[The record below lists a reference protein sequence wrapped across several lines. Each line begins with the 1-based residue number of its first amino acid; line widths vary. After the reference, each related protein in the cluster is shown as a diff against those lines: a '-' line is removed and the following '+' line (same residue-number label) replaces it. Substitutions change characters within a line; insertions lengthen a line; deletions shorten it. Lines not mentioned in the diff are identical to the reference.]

1 MQTMLWNAQLWRK
14 DSSYGKIPRMVII
27 SRNEPA
33 ERKEVKNTTARERDN
48 WFSMKASWNRRSHS
62 TNMSWFQVKGKC
74 RIETSIA
81 SEDKGRYNL
90 VCRFRGLKFRQFL
103 FETAYVLEKY
113 KTMSSTK
120 SKDINQKIRGW
131 KRIEIL
137 SSHLGKPLA
146 RVS

>member
-1 MQTMLWNAQLWRK
+1 
-14 DSSYGKIPRMVII
+14 
-27 SRNEPA
+27 
-33 ERKEVKNTTARERDN
+33 
-48 WFSMKASWNRRSHS
+48 
-62 TNMSWFQVKGKC
+62 MSWFQVKGKC